1 MRRIRYVAIEDEN
14 VSGLDLSR
22 AGNNA
27 QQRRLSDSIRPD
39 EPDHTTGRKLD
50 RDRVEGDRFTVTL
63 RDVLD
68 ARDRAL
74 APDHRTA
81 FPCNWGGHAT
91 SGSSRR

>member
-14 VSGLDLSR
+14 IAGLDLPR

-39 EPDHTTGRKLD
+39 EPDHATGRKLD
-50 RDRVEGDRFTVTL
+50 RDRVEGDRLTVTL

-74 APDHRTA
+74 APDHRAA
-81 FPCNWGGHAT
+81 FPCNWGGQGTA
-91 SGSSRR
+91 GSSRR